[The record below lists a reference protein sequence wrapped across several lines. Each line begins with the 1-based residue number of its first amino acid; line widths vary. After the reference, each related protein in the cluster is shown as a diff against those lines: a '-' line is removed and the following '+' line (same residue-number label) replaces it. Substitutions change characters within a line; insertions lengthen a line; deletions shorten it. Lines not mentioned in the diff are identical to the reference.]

1 MSPHSGRM
9 EENMKKVFVDPE
21 MRISYFKGENVVT
34 LSGGGDTY
42 TGSKYEGSQDE
53 FTQNHSILSLDWSV
67 DF

>member
-1 MSPHSGRM
+1 
-9 EENMKKVFVDPE
+9 MKKVFVDPE